1 MSRHLHKIY
10 ETVLFAMN
18 VFHLYPIHTMAC
30 FFSIL
35 LLYNLWFC
43 VVFEPLETGAR
54 FDVVI
59 IDIPGPIIVIN
70 DPQSRILEKFLKY
83 EKKPKHM
90 YTHKTEAQL
99 ILCFHNIQ
107 KTVSILVTVIQNV

>member
-1 MSRHLHKIY
+1 MSRHLHKVY

-59 IDIPGPIIVIN
+59 IDIPGPIIAIN

-83 EKKPKHM
+83 EKNKTYV
-90 YTHKTEAQL
+90 YTL
-99 ILCFHNIQ
+99 D
-107 KTVSILVTVIQNV
+107 